1 MNRKKLPQE
10 LKSIVSWTV
19 SLLGKAIQQTHG
31 KEFYNLIEK
40 NRENL
45 RDSWSGDHRDWQKD
59 LKTLLTLSKK
69 LNSLSEDDRLTFA
82 HCNTCLLEL
91 LNRCEAAYRS
101 YRLGQEH
108 KAVQPKK
115 DHAVIFVLTAH
126 PTEARGPEFLSVFS
140 RISELI
146 IESFE
151 KKTHEQ
157 EEQIFYLLQVLLRVP
172 LARNEKPQVI
182 DEAKNIY
189 DFTLHKEII
198 SLLIKLRQQ
207 GTNVMLRT
215 WAGGDK
221 DGHPGV
227 DEKTMLESLQ
237 LSRLHLLKC
246 IDIRLQD
253 IESEL
258 KLMTSLKDQ
267 VSLLNEVALLIEN
280 NQKLKLIQKE
290 DGLALHHFR
299 DSLNLF
305 KHSFE
310 KKVGIQSP
318 VINEVLDLFWLFPA
332 LVLPLEIREDS
343 TVVKQSLTN
352 PKDFAI
358 GRMLLK
364 LAEISQG
371 LEPKWYVRGFVLS
384 MCESVDDIFNG
395 MSLSEKTL
403 GEQTLP
409 IVPLFE
415 TENAL
420 VSGHDILNSLFL
432 QRPKLIELH
441 QTRWGGRFEVM
452 LGYSDSS
459 KESGVLPSRFLI
471 FQAMEHLDKV
481 VKLHTLTP
489 IFFHGSGGSVERGGG
504 SIQEQIEWWP
514 PSALKSFKATYQ
526 GETVA
531 RTFATPEI
539 FLSTVQK
546 ISEQWH
552 RKPAVKMSK
561 ASLSALELF
570 AGKVK
575 ASYRQAV
582 HNPEFLQLVEQ
593 ASPYLFLSQLNIGS
607 RPTKR
612 SSQLEVSGLRAIP
625 WILCW
630 TQTRV
635 LFPTWWGLG
644 RAWKSLNSQEKKQ
657 MQKAYKE
664 SKLFSSF
671 IKSLGFTLSKVEL
684 AVWRFY
690 LEESSLEKAFVDS
703 IFDEFLDE
711 YATTLKFYRQ
721 LTGEKNLMWHRPWLK
736 ESIALRSPMIHPLN
750 VLQVIA
756 VQKNDPY
763 LLRKTVTG
771 ISCGM
776 LTTG

>member
-10 LKSIVSWTV
+10 LKSVVSWTV

-31 KEFYNLIEK
+31 KEFYKLIEK

-45 RDSWSGDHRDWQKD
+45 RENWSGDHRDWQTD
-59 LKTLLTLSKK
+59 LQTLKTLSKK
-69 LNSLSEDDRLTFA
+69 LNSLSEDERWVFA

-108 KAVQPKK
+108 KTVRPKK

-146 IESFE
+146 IDSFE
-151 KKTHEQ
+151 KKTHQ
-157 EEQIFYLLQVLLRVP
+157 PEEQIFHLLQVLLRVP

-189 DFTLHKEII
+189 DFTLQKEIV

-227 DEKTMLESLQ
+227 DEKTMLDSLH
-237 LSRLHLLKC
+237 LSRQQLLKC
-246 IDIRLQD
+246 IDTRLQD
-253 IESEL
+253 VESEL
-258 KLMTSLKDQ
+258 KLMTSLGDQ
-267 VSLLNEVALLIEN
+267 ASLLKDVALLIKN
-280 NQKLKLIQKE
+280 NQKLNLIQKK
-290 DGLALHHFR
+290 DGMALHNFR
-299 DSLNLF
+299 DNLNLF
-305 KHSFE
+305 KHSYE
-310 KKVGIQSP
+310 KKVGFQSP
-318 VINEVLDLFWLFPA
+318 AIDEVLHLFWLFPA

-343 TVVKQSLTN
+343 AVVKESLSK
-352 PKDFAI
+352 PQDFAI
-358 GRMLLK
+358 GRMLFK
-364 LAEISQG
+364 LSEISQG

-395 MSLSEKTL
+395 ISLSEKTL

-409 IVPLFE
+409 VVPLFE
-415 TENAL
+415 TEKAL
-420 VSGHDILNSLFL
+420 ALGHDILNSLFS

-441 QTRWGGRFEVM
+441 QLRWGGRFEVM

-471 FQAMEHLDKV
+471 SQAMKHLDKII
-481 VKLHTLTP
+481 KKQNLTP

-539 FLSTVQK
+539 FLSTVQR

-552 RKPAVKMSK
+552 RKPAAKTSK
-561 ASLSALELF
+561 ASIVAMDFF
-570 AGKVK
+570 AEKVK
-575 ASYRQAV
+575 TSYRQAI
-582 HNPEFLQLVEQ
+582 HNPEFLHLVEQ
-593 ASPYLFLSQLNIGS
+593 ASPYMFLSQLNIGS
-607 RPTKR
+607 RPAKR
-612 SSQLEVSGLRAIP
+612 STQLEVSGLRAIP

-664 SKLFSSF
+664 SKLFSSY

-690 LEESSLEKAFVDS
+690 LEESSLEKSFVDS